1 MAVRAYNAVDEDPEN
16 PYNSAGAGSDNPN
29 ADPNAPPTKSQTA
42 QNPDIG
48 GSTAIEKYTP
58 PTTAATPPE
67 QKPESPDSPSGTQG
81 DLPPVRTFAQME
93 GEGQARPPV
102 PESQPAITGLLTGGD
117 VQQPIGDPGIIN
129 QPGLQPYI
137 PPGPPQLAPITPSE
151 PTDILPPPP
160 IGAVGDQPI
169 QPYVPPGPPQLAPVD
184 PPPEDLWGHGDAPP
198 IQPYVPP
205 GPPQLAPVDPPP
217 EDLWGHGDAPPIQ
230 PPQGGEP
237 VDILPPP
244 PIGAVGDQPN
254 DPSQGGPPDPEN
266 LWGGHD
272 AQPAQPLGGG
282 PQQPISGGTDNPT
295 TGLPALPGAV
305 DPIVS
310 LLTGGASG
318 TNTTPLQD
326 ATTKATLD
334 QLNNPNPYNADE
346 VKREYADLG
355 AGIDADYDQR
365 QRGVSNDFARR
376 GLFGSVGKD
385 FASGRASDTEIGRRS
400 AKEQLASSLATAQ
413 AQSAAQAK
421 RDAISQGQA
430 GTQQG
435 QGNQLAW
442 LQQLMGYGNDA
453 FNHDLQTANFQE
465 GQNNDEQDYLLKLL
479 QAGYGV

>member
-1 MAVRAYNAVDEDPEN
+1 MAAISPYKRSPTDEEEQDP
-16 PYNSAGAGSDNPN
+16 YGGSGLSDSNSG
-29 ADPNAPPTKSQTA
+29 DPNQPPPSPKTTGTA
-42 QNPDIG
+42 EP
-48 GSTAIEKYTP
+48 YTP
-58 PTTAATPPE
+58 PTTAATPDA
-67 QKPESPDSPSGTQG
+67 QKPEPSDAGPATKT

-102 PESQPAITGLLTGGD
+102 PESQPAVTGLLTGGD
-117 VQQPIGDPGIIN
+117 VQQPIGDPGIIT
-129 QPGLQPYI
+129 QPGL
-137 PPGPPQLAPITPSE
+137 
-151 PTDILPPPP
+151 
-160 IGAVGDQPI
+160 
-169 QPYVPPGPPQLAPVD
+169 QPYVPPGPPQF
-184 PPPEDLWGHGDAPP
+184 
-198 IQPYVPP
+198 QPDVPP
-205 GPPQLAPVDPPP
+205 TPDGGYGGGEV
-217 EDLWGHGDAPPIQ
+217 GPIQ

-244 PIGAVGDQPN
+244 PIGGVGDQPIQ
-254 DPSQGGPPDPEN
+254 PYVPPGPPQFAGDQPGDITPQPIGN
-266 LWGGHD
+266 AVD
-272 AQPAQPLGGG
+272 QPAQPLGGG
-282 PQQPISGGTDNPT
+282 PQQPIGGGTDNPT

-318 TNTTPLQD
+318 SNTSPLQD

-355 AGIDADYDQR
+355 AGIDADYDTR
-365 QRGVSNDFARR
+365 QRGLSNQFAQR
-376 GLFGSVGKD
+376 GLYGSVGKD